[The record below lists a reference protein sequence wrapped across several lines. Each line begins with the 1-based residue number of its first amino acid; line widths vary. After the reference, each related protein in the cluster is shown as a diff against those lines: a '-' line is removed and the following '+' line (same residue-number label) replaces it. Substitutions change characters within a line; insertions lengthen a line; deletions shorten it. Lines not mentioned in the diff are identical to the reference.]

1 MKKNNM
7 PPMKRIKDQKYY
19 MENVDIE
26 AEIMK
31 KAIELAEKMVA
42 ATMREYKRN
51 DKVKIDI
58 DIEDLAERIARKIK
72 VTGVLPA
79 VGASLERATDEFSF
93 NDTEVVVATENYE
106 VTGNIKKTSKT
117 KETTDNALEALMDL
131 DI

>member
-1 MKKNNM
+1 MRNSKL

-51 DKVKIDI
+51 DKIKIDI
-58 DIEDLAERIARKIK
+58 DIEDLAERIAGKIK
-72 VTGVLPA
+72 VTGMLPA
-79 VGASLERATDEFSF
+79 VSVNLERATDAFSF
-93 NDTEVVVATENYE
+93 DDTEAVVNTENYE

-117 KETTDNALEALMDL
+117 KESTEDTLDALMNL